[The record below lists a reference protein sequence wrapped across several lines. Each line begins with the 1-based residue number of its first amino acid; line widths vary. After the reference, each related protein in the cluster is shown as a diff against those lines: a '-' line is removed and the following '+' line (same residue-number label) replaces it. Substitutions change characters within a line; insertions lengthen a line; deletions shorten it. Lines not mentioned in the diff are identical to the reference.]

1 MSVEGSLPTS
11 VALSVSWFEKLIVGA
26 LDHVVV
32 RDDVAGLVDHE
43 AGAERLPG
51 HGLRSGGASD
61 GLSDAVV
68 VDVICTT
75 PGAARA

>member
-11 VALSVSWFEKLIVGA
+11 VAPQRVLVREADLDLVGA

-43 AGAERLPG
+43 AGAERLPRR
-51 HGLRSGGASD
+51 GLLVERREPRGCPTRSS
-61 GLSDAVV
+61 S
-68 VDVICTT
+68 T
-75 PGAARA
+75 

>member
-1 MSVEGSLPTS
+1 MWPV
-11 VALSVSWFEKLIVGA
+11 LSITKPEPSACRGTACW
-26 LDHVVV
+26 
-32 RDDVAGLVDHE
+32 
-43 AGAERLPG
+43 
-51 HGLRSGGASD
+51 SGGASD